1 MSHENYN
8 HSYFVKEIIGEKMF
22 SLFKKKAK
30 DTMIIDGSELSA
42 PIKKGQTLLSAGIN
56 AKLKFPNMCNVGECG
71 TCRCKVLK
79 GDIKLKRDITNHIP
93 IEEIKKGYVLA
104 CQSISKGGD
113 ILVQVP
119 GLSSTDNSIY
129 TSLGSIE
136 KITELTHDTYSVTLK
151 LDKPIQYVGGQY
163 GQILVPGVE
172 KLTDH
177 PRNYSFS
184 TYPKS
189 GESTSVEFFI
199 RHVPSGLFTD
209 WLFAKDRTGQKIEL
223 SGPHGDFYYRDEG
236 RPILC
241 IAGGS
246 GLAPVKSLLEQLN
259 QDGRYPKVTLMFG
272 AREQRDLYCQSEF
285 EALAKQWSS
294 DFNVH
299 EILSAEPTSSDWQGL
314 RGFVT
319 QHIDDLIPNLS
330 DHDIYLCGPP
340 VMIDSVISH
349 IGDQVPT
356 QRIHFDKF
364 LDQSSI

>member
-1 MSHENYN
+1 
-8 HSYFVKEIIGEKMF
+8 MF
-22 SLFKKKAK
+22 SLFKKKPK
-30 DTMIIDGSELSA
+30 NTMIIDGSELSA

-93 IEEIKKGYVLA
+93 IEEIQKGYVLA

-119 GLSSTDNSIY
+119 GLSSTDDSIS
-129 TSLGSIE
+129 TSLGNID
-136 KITELTHDTYSVTLK
+136 KITELTHDTYGVTLS
-151 LDKPIQYVGGQY
+151 LDKPIRYVGGQY
-163 GQILVPGVE
+163 GQIIVPDVVELV
-172 KLTDH
+172 DH
-177 PRNYSFS
+177 PRNYSFAAS
-184 TYPKS
+184 PEKGGNT
-189 GESTSVEFFI
+189 TIEFFI
-199 RHVPSGLFTD
+199 RHVPGGLFTD

-223 SGPHGDFYYRDEG
+223 SGPYGDFYHRDEG

-246 GLAPVKSLLEQLN
+246 GLAPVKSLLEQLK
-259 QDGRYPKVTLMFG
+259 QDGLSPNVTLMFG
-272 AREQRDLYCQSEF
+272 AREQKDLYCQREF

-299 EILSAEPTSSDWQGL
+299 AILSEEPTTSDWQGL

-319 QHIDDLIPNLS
+319 QHIDDLVPNLS
-330 DHDIYLCGPP
+330 EHDLYLCGPP
-340 VMIDSVISH
+340 IMIDSVIDH
-349 IGDQVPT
+349 VDEQIPT

-364 LDQSSI
+364 LDQSSIK